1 MRKASIER
9 KTKETDINLS
19 INIDGVGISEI
30 DTGIPFFD
38 HMIEQLA
45 RHGFFDIKLKAI
57 GDNHID
63 YHHTVEDVG
72 IALGQA
78 FNKALG
84 DKKGIKRFASVIT
97 PLDEASVQVS
107 LDISGRPHLTY
118 TPKLMQSGF
127 IKDFDA
133 QLFNEFWQAFVNN
146 ANITLHI
153 VKLTGI
159 NTHHIVEASFKGVAQ
174 ALDAATQIDPRR
186 NEIPSTKGTL

>member
-1 MRKASIER
+1 MREASIER
-9 KTKETDINLS
+9 KTKETDISVYFNV
-19 INIDGVGISEI
+19 DGVGISEI

-38 HMIEQLA
+38 HMLDQLA
-45 RHGFFDIKLKAI
+45 RHGFFDIKLKAV

-84 DKKGIKRFASVIT
+84 DKKGIKRFSSVIT

-107 LDISGRPHLTY
+107 LDVSGRPHLTY
-118 TPKLMQSGF
+118 NPKLMKSGF

-146 ANITLHI
+146 AGITLHI

-174 ALDAATQIDPRR
+174 ALDVATQVDPRR
-186 NEIPSTKGTL
+186 TGIPSTKGTL